1 MKKII
6 FGRILS
12 SFVATKHWFKLK
24 LKNKSKII
32 NVFFSVEGGGIIKNL
47 LKKRWKS
54 IFFIAAGAGTGADK
68 KTGAG
73 RKKRTCSAAL
83 LLTVLFTLERCP
95 LRVRLVLIWILPMG
109 SMVPVAWARV
119 VSQAAFL
126 PSLMAFLRCSASW
139 RNCSSSFM
147 AAVVAGGG
155 GGEGRWCCWHA
166 WLSVCPG
173 DQPSP
178 ISRRLGQVSPP
189 ACSPLHQVSHSEDP

>member
-1 MKKII
+1 MKVY
-6 FGRILS
+6 FFYCSWSRNRS
-12 SFVATKHWFKLK
+12 RQ
-24 LKNKSKII
+24 KNRSRK
-32 NVFFSVEGGGIIKNL
+32 
-47 LKKRWKS
+47 
-54 IFFIAAGAGTGADK
+54 
-68 KTGAG
+68 
-73 RKKRTCSAAL
+73 KKRTCSAAL